1 MARVGLPEGAD
12 RWVHLLQRVAGELH
26 ETLRGCLTSDG
37 DGEQPKAEVAAE
49 DRTDVPPGVSYV
61 GELPV
66 DELQPGLAPRGGP
79 RRDDEVVPLDV
90 AVDERLVF
98 PARPEVI

>member
-1 MARVGLPEGAD
+1 MSRVGLPEGAD
-12 RWVHLLQRVAGELH
+12 RRVHLLQRVAGELH
-26 ETLRGCLTSDG
+26 ETLRRCLTRDG

-66 DELQPGLAPRGGP
+66 DDLQPSVAPRGGP
-79 RRDDEVVPLDV
+79 RRDDVIVPLDV
-90 AVDERLVF
+90 AVDERFVL
-98 PARPEVI
+98 PARPEII